1 MTQVLDE
8 FEQLLEESFAKSNSV
23 ADIVEGTVIKKESEG
38 YLVSVKGA
46 KMEAFLSNKE
56 LSSDIEELEI
66 GEVREFYVLKEENNE
81 DSMLLSLKRIAFAQ
95 AWAQL
100 NDAKIQGDTILAKV
114 VSTVKGGVLV
124 DVADLKG
131 FIPSS
136 QLRTGTPF
144 EGLVDTK
151 IEVKVLEADPKKNK
165 LILSQRQAVAEQ
177 RDQVVD
183 NVLSSL
189 EEDQIVSG
197 NVVRITDFGAFVDI
211 NGIDGLLPI
220 SEISWQ
226 RIKHPSDVLTLGDTI
241 EVKIIKIDEFEY
253 EIDVGAGEISSPI
266 ELVDAN
272 GDELVRTG
280 IHIPAFD
287 NTNCFE
293 QSGNLMVA
301 VANEPSDW
309 KDTYSNYYQVF
320 EDEHFT
326 GDGTATSFTF
336 QNSEPESITA
346 VTVDDGTGEHIQSSW
361 TYDIE
366 TKTLTLASAPAA
378 MAAKKASFEPA
389 GANNSIF
396 FIQITTKLLIIL
408 LDLKYCLSIYKT

>member
-1 MTQVLDE
+1 MTTAEKTMDE
-8 FEQLLEESFAKSNSV
+8 FEQLLEESFSKSNSV
-23 ADIVEGTVIKKESEG
+23 ADIVEGTVIKKEQEG

-46 KMEAFLSNKE
+46 KMEAYLPNKE
-56 LSSDIEELEI
+56 LSSDVESLEI
-66 GEVREFYVLKEENNE
+66 GDTREFYVLKEENNE
-81 DSMLLSLKRIAFAQ
+81 DCMQLSLKRIAFAQ
-95 AWAQL
+95 AWVQL
-100 NDAKIQGDTILAKV
+100 NDAKLQGDTILAKV

-189 EEDQIVSG
+189 EEDQVVSG

-241 EVKIIKIDEFEY
+241 EVKIIKIDNELKRISLSLKRMGENPWQQIEGQFE
-253 EIDVGAGEISSPI
+253 EGQTVKGTVNKVTTFGAFINIFPGVEALLPVSEMSDENVNPFN
-266 ELVDAN
+266 LYKV
-272 GDELVRTG
+272 GDEVEVLIKKFTPKEHRIALSV
-280 IHIPAFD
+280 
-287 NTNCFE
+287 
-293 QSGNLMVA
+293 
-301 VANEPSDW
+301 
-309 KDTYSNYYQVF
+309 KD
-320 EDEHFT
+320 
-326 GDGTATSFTF
+326 
-336 QNSEPESITA
+336 
-346 VTVDDGTGEHIQSSW
+346 IQ
-361 TYDIE
+361 
-366 TKTLTLASAPAA
+366 K
-378 MAAKKASFEPA
+378 
-389 GANNSIF
+389 
-396 FIQITTKLLIIL
+396 
-408 LDLKYCLSIYKT
+408 

>member
-1 MTQVLDE
+1 MTTEVKDE
-8 FEQLLEESFAKSNSV
+8 FEMLLEESFAKSNTV
-23 ADIVEGTVIKKESEG
+23 ADIVEGTVIKKEQDG

-46 KMEAFLSNKE
+46 KMEAFLSNRE
-56 LSSDIEELEI
+56 LSSDVEELEI
-66 GEVREFYVLKEENNE
+66 GDVREFYVLKEENNE
-81 DSMLLSLKRIAFAQ
+81 DAMQLSLKRIAFAQ

-144 EGLVDTK
+144 DGLIDQK

-189 EEDQIVSG
+189 EEGQVVKG

-226 RIKHPSDVLTLGDTI
+226 RIKHPSDVITLGDTI
-241 EVKIIKIDEFEY
+241 EVKIIKIDTELKRISLSLKRMGENPWQQIEGQFE
-253 EIDVGAGEISSPI
+253 EGQIVKGTVNKVTTFGAFINIFPGVEALLPVSEMSDENVNPFNMFKVGSEVDVLIKKFTPKEHRIALS
-266 ELVDAN
+266 V
-272 GDELVRTG
+272 
-280 IHIPAFD
+280 
-287 NTNCFE
+287 
-293 QSGNLMVA
+293 
-301 VANEPSDW
+301 
-309 KDTYSNYYQVF
+309 KD
-320 EDEHFT
+320 
-326 GDGTATSFTF
+326 
-336 QNSEPESITA
+336 
-346 VTVDDGTGEHIQSSW
+346 IQ
-361 TYDIE
+361 
-366 TKTLTLASAPAA
+366 K
-378 MAAKKASFEPA
+378 
-389 GANNSIF
+389 
-396 FIQITTKLLIIL
+396 
-408 LDLKYCLSIYKT
+408 

>member
-1 MTQVLDE
+1 MTTTEIRDE
-8 FEQLLEESFAKSNSV
+8 FEMLLEESFAKTNTV
-23 ADIVEGTVIKKESEG
+23 ADIVEGTVIKKEADG

-46 KMEAFLSNKE
+46 KMEAFLSNRE
-56 LSSDIEELEI
+56 LSNDAETLEV
-66 GEVREFYVLKEENNE
+66 GDTREFYVLKEENN
-81 DSMLLSLKRIAFAQ
+81 DDAMQLSLKRIAYAQ

-144 EGLVDTK
+144 DGLIDQK

-183 NVLSSL
+183 NVLASL

-241 EVKIIKIDEFEY
+241 EVKIIKIDHELKRISLSLKRMGENPWQQIEGQFE
-253 EIDVGAGEISSPI
+253 EGQVVKGTVNKVTTFGAFINIFPGVEALLPVSEMSDENVNPFNMFKVGSEVDVLIKKFTPKEHRIALS
-266 ELVDAN
+266 V
-272 GDELVRTG
+272 
-280 IHIPAFD
+280 
-287 NTNCFE
+287 
-293 QSGNLMVA
+293 
-301 VANEPSDW
+301 
-309 KDTYSNYYQVF
+309 KD
-320 EDEHFT
+320 
-326 GDGTATSFTF
+326 
-336 QNSEPESITA
+336 
-346 VTVDDGTGEHIQSSW
+346 IQ
-361 TYDIE
+361 
-366 TKTLTLASAPAA
+366 K
-378 MAAKKASFEPA
+378 
-389 GANNSIF
+389 
-396 FIQITTKLLIIL
+396 
-408 LDLKYCLSIYKT
+408 

>member
-8 FEQLLEESFAKSNSV
+8 FEMLLEESFSKTNNV
-23 ADIVEGTVIKKESEG
+23 ADIVEGTVIKKEADG
-38 YLVSVKGA
+38 YLISVKGA
-46 KMEAFLSNKE
+46 KMEAFMSNKE
-56 LSSDIEELEI
+56 LSSDIESLEI
-66 GEVREFYVLKEENNE
+66 GDVREFYVLKEENN
-81 DSMLLSLKRIAFAQ
+81 DDPMLLSLKRIAFAQ

-124 DVADLKG
+124 DIADLKG

-144 EGLVDTK
+144 EGIVDTK

-177 RDQVVD
+177 RDLVVD

-189 EEDQIVSG
+189 EEDQVVKG

-241 EVKIIKIDEFEY
+241 EVKIIKIDQELKRISLSLKRMGENPWQQIEGQFE
-253 EIDVGAGEISSPI
+253 EGQVVKGTVNKVTTFGAFINIFPGVEALLPVAEMSDENVNPFN
-266 ELVDAN
+266 LFKV
-272 GDELVRTG
+272 GDEVNVLIKKFTPKEHRIALSVKD
-280 IHIPAFD
+280 IP
-287 NTNCFE
+287 
-293 QSGNLMVA
+293 
-301 VANEPSDW
+301 
-309 KDTYSNYYQVF
+309 
-320 EDEHFT
+320 
-326 GDGTATSFTF
+326 
-336 QNSEPESITA
+336 
-346 VTVDDGTGEHIQSSW
+346 
-361 TYDIE
+361 
-366 TKTLTLASAPAA
+366 SA
-378 MAAKKASFEPA
+378 
-389 GANNSIF
+389 
-396 FIQITTKLLIIL
+396 
-408 LDLKYCLSIYKT
+408 

>member
-1 MTQVLDE
+1 MTTLEKTMDE
-8 FEQLLEESFAKSNSV
+8 FEQMLEESFAKSNSV
-23 ADIVEGTVIKKESEG
+23 ADIVEGTVIKKEQDG

-46 KMEAFLSNKE
+46 KMEAYLPNKE
-56 LSSDIEELEI
+56 LSSDSEELEAGDI
-66 GEVREFYVLKEENNE
+66 REFYVLKEENNE
-81 DSMLLSLKRIAFAQ
+81 DCMQLSLKRIAFAQ

-100 NDAKIQGDTILAKV
+100 NDAKLQGDTILAKV

-183 NVLSSL
+183 DVLSSL
-189 EEDQIVSG
+189 AEDQVVSG
-197 NVVRITDFGAFVDI
+197 KVVRITDFGAFVDI

-241 EVKIIKIDEFEY
+241 EVKIIKIDNELKRISLSLKRMSENPWQQIEGQFE
-253 EIDVGAGEISSPI
+253 EGQIVKGTVNKVTTFGAFINIFPGVEALLPVAEMSEENVNPFN
-266 ELVDAN
+266 LYKV
-272 GDELVRTG
+272 GDEVEVLIKKFTPKEHRIALSV
-280 IHIPAFD
+280 
-287 NTNCFE
+287 
-293 QSGNLMVA
+293 
-301 VANEPSDW
+301 
-309 KDTYSNYYQVF
+309 KDMQ
-320 EDEHFT
+320 
-326 GDGTATSFTF
+326 
-336 QNSEPESITA
+336 
-346 VTVDDGTGEHIQSSW
+346 
-361 TYDIE
+361 
-366 TKTLTLASAPAA
+366 K
-378 MAAKKASFEPA
+378 
-389 GANNSIF
+389 
-396 FIQITTKLLIIL
+396 
-408 LDLKYCLSIYKT
+408 

>member
-1 MTQVLDE
+1 MTTEVKDE
-8 FEQLLEESFAKSNSV
+8 FEMLLEESFAKANTV
-23 ADIVEGTVIKKESEG
+23 ADIVEGTVIKKEQDG

-46 KMEAFLSNKE
+46 KMEAFLSNRE

-66 GEVREFYVLKEENNE
+66 GDTREFYVLKEENN
-81 DSMLLSLKRIAFAQ
+81 DDAMQLSLKRIAFAQ

-124 DVADLKG
+124 DIADLKG

-144 EGLVDTK
+144 DGLIDQK

-189 EEDQIVSG
+189 EEGQVVKG

-226 RIKHPSDVLTLGDTI
+226 RIKHPSDVITLGDTI
-241 EVKIIKIDEFEY
+241 EVKIIKIDHELKRISLSLKRMGENPWQQIEGQFE
-253 EIDVGAGEISSPI
+253 EGQIVKGTVNKVTTFGAFINIFPGVEALLPVSEMSDENVNPFNMFKVGSEVDVLIKKFTPKEHRIALS
-266 ELVDAN
+266 V
-272 GDELVRTG
+272 
-280 IHIPAFD
+280 
-287 NTNCFE
+287 
-293 QSGNLMVA
+293 
-301 VANEPSDW
+301 
-309 KDTYSNYYQVF
+309 KD
-320 EDEHFT
+320 
-326 GDGTATSFTF
+326 
-336 QNSEPESITA
+336 I
-346 VTVDDGTGEHIQSSW
+346 
-361 TYDIE
+361 
-366 TKTLTLASAPAA
+366 K
-378 MAAKKASFEPA
+378 
-389 GANNSIF
+389 
-396 FIQITTKLLIIL
+396 
-408 LDLKYCLSIYKT
+408 

>member
-1 MTQVLDE
+1 MTTAEKTRDE
-8 FEQLLEESFAKSNSV
+8 FELLLEESFAKSNSV

-56 LSSDIEELEI
+56 LSSDIENLEI
-66 GEVREFYVLKEENNE
+66 GDTREFYVLKEENN
-81 DSMLLSLKRIAFAQ
+81 DDPMQLSLKRIAFAQ

-144 EGLVDTK
+144 EGLVDQK

-189 EEDQIVSG
+189 EEGQVVSG

-241 EVKIIKIDEFEY
+241 EVKIIKIDNELKRISLSLKRMGENPWQQIEGQFE
-253 EIDVGAGEISSPI
+253 EGQIVKGTVNKVTTFGAFINIFPGVEALLPVSEMSDENVNPFNMFKVGSEVDVLIKKFTPKEHRIALSVKDIQKWFAVIMTMIFIANLIMDLTDWVIFSFFAG
-266 ELVDAN
+266 
-272 GDELVRTG
+272 
-280 IHIPAFD
+280 
-287 NTNCFE
+287 
-293 QSGNLMVA
+293 
-301 VANEPSDW
+301 
-309 KDTYSNYYQVF
+309 
-320 EDEHFT
+320 
-326 GDGTATSFTF
+326 
-336 QNSEPESITA
+336 
-346 VTVDDGTGEHIQSSW
+346 
-361 TYDIE
+361 
-366 TKTLTLASAPAA
+366 
-378 MAAKKASFEPA
+378 
-389 GANNSIF
+389 
-396 FIQITTKLLIIL
+396 
-408 LDLKYCLSIYKT
+408 

>member
-1 MTQVLDE
+1 MTTEVKDE
-8 FEQLLEESFAKSNSV
+8 FEMLLEESFAKSNTV
-23 ADIVEGTVIKKESEG
+23 ADIVEGTVIKKEQDG

-46 KMEAFLSNKE
+46 KMEAFLSNRE
-56 LSSDIEELEI
+56 LSSDVEELEI
-66 GEVREFYVLKEENNE
+66 GDVREFYVLKEENNE
-81 DSMLLSLKRIAFAQ
+81 DAMQLSLKRIAFAQ

-131 FIPSS
+131 FIPSY

-144 EGLVDTK
+144 DGLIDQK

-189 EEDQIVSG
+189 EEGQIVKG

-226 RIKHPSDVLTLGDTI
+226 RIKHPSDVITLGDTI
-241 EVKIIKIDEFEY
+241 EVKIIKIDTELKRISLSLKRMGENPWQQIEGQFE
-253 EIDVGAGEISSPI
+253 EGQIVKGTVNKVTTFGAFINIFPGVEALLPVSEMSDENVNPFNMFKVGSEVDVLIKKFTPKEHRIALS
-266 ELVDAN
+266 V
-272 GDELVRTG
+272 
-280 IHIPAFD
+280 
-287 NTNCFE
+287 
-293 QSGNLMVA
+293 
-301 VANEPSDW
+301 
-309 KDTYSNYYQVF
+309 KD
-320 EDEHFT
+320 
-326 GDGTATSFTF
+326 
-336 QNSEPESITA
+336 
-346 VTVDDGTGEHIQSSW
+346 IQ
-361 TYDIE
+361 
-366 TKTLTLASAPAA
+366 K
-378 MAAKKASFEPA
+378 
-389 GANNSIF
+389 
-396 FIQITTKLLIIL
+396 
-408 LDLKYCLSIYKT
+408 

>member
-8 FEQLLEESFAKSNSV
+8 FEMLLEESFSRTNNV
-23 ADIVEGTVIKKESEG
+23 ADIVEGTVIKKEADG
-38 YLVSVKGA
+38 YLISVKGA
-46 KMEAFLSNKE
+46 KMEAFMSNKE
-56 LSSDIEELEI
+56 LSSDIESLEI
-66 GEVREFYVLKEENNE
+66 GDVREFYVLKEENN
-81 DSMLLSLKRIAFAQ
+81 DDPMLLSLKRIAFAQ

-124 DVADLKG
+124 DIADLKG

-177 RDQVVD
+177 RDLVVD

-189 EEDQIVSG
+189 EEDQVVKG

-241 EVKIIKIDEFEY
+241 EVKIIKIDQELKRISLSLKRMGENPWQQIEGQFE
-253 EIDVGAGEISSPI
+253 EGQVVKGTVNKVTTFGAFINIFPGVEALLPVAEMSDENVNPFNLFKVGAE
-266 ELVDAN
+266 VDVLIKKFTPKEHRIA
-272 GDELVRTG
+272 LST
-280 IHIPAFD
+280 
-287 NTNCFE
+287 
-293 QSGNLMVA
+293 
-301 VANEPSDW
+301 
-309 KDTYSNYYQVF
+309 KD
-320 EDEHFT
+320 
-326 GDGTATSFTF
+326 
-336 QNSEPESITA
+336 I
-346 VTVDDGTGEHIQSSW
+346 
-361 TYDIE
+361 
-366 TKTLTLASAPAA
+366 
-378 MAAKKASFEPA
+378 KA
-389 GANNSIF
+389 
-396 FIQITTKLLIIL
+396 
-408 LDLKYCLSIYKT
+408 

>member
-1 MTQVLDE
+1 MTTQTLDE
-8 FEQLLEESFAKSNSV
+8 FEQLLEESFAKSNTV

-38 YLVSVKGA
+38 YLISVKGA
-46 KMEAFLSNKE
+46 KMEAFLPNKE
-56 LSSDIEELEI
+56 LPEGEDLEI
-66 GEVREFYVLKEENNE
+66 GDIREFYVLKEENNE
-81 DSMLLSLKRIAFAQ
+81 DCMQLSLKRIAYAQ

-100 NDAKIQGDTILAKV
+100 NDAKLQGDTILAKV

-124 DVADLKG
+124 DIADLKG

-189 EEDQIVSG
+189 EEGQIVSG

-241 EVKIIKIDEFEY
+241 EVKIIKIDNELKRISLSLKRMGENPWQQIEGQFE
-253 EIDVGAGEISSPI
+253 EGQTVKGTVNKVTTFGAFINIFPGVEALLPVAEMSDENVNPFN
-266 ELVDAN
+266 LFKV
-272 GDELVRTG
+272 GDEVDVLIKKFT
-280 IHIPAFD
+280 P
-287 NTNCFE
+287 
-293 QSGNLMVA
+293 
-301 VANEPSDW
+301 
-309 KDTYSNYYQVF
+309 K
-320 EDEHFT
+320 EHRI
-326 GDGTATSFTF
+326 A
-336 QNSEPESITA
+336 
-346 VTVDDGTGEHIQSSW
+346 
-361 TYDIE
+361 
-366 TKTLTLASAPAA
+366 
-378 MAAKKASFEPA
+378 
-389 GANNSIF
+389 
-396 FIQITTKLLIIL
+396 
-408 LDLKYCLSIYKT
+408 LSIKDIQK

>member
-1 MTQVLDE
+1 MTTEVKDE
-8 FEQLLEESFAKSNSV
+8 FEMLLEESFAKSNTV
-23 ADIVEGTVIKKESEG
+23 ADIVEGTVIKKEQDG

-46 KMEAFLSNKE
+46 KMEAFLSNRE
-56 LSSDIEELEI
+56 LSSDVEELEI
-66 GEVREFYVLKEENNE
+66 GDVREFYVLKEENNE
-81 DSMLLSLKRIAFAQ
+81 DAMQLSLKRIAFAQ

-144 EGLVDTK
+144 DGLIDQK

-189 EEDQIVSG
+189 EEGQVVKG

-226 RIKHPSDVLTLGDTI
+226 RIKHPSDVITLGDTI
-241 EVKIIKIDEFEY
+241 EVKIIKIDTELKRISLSLKRMGENPWQQIEGQFE
-253 EIDVGAGEISSPI
+253 EGQIVKGTVNKVTTFGAFINIFPGVEELLPVSEMSDENVNPFNMFKVGSEVDVLIKKFTPKEHRIALS
-266 ELVDAN
+266 V
-272 GDELVRTG
+272 
-280 IHIPAFD
+280 
-287 NTNCFE
+287 
-293 QSGNLMVA
+293 
-301 VANEPSDW
+301 
-309 KDTYSNYYQVF
+309 KDIN
-320 EDEHFT
+320 
-326 GDGTATSFTF
+326 
-336 QNSEPESITA
+336 
-346 VTVDDGTGEHIQSSW
+346 
-361 TYDIE
+361 
-366 TKTLTLASAPAA
+366 K
-378 MAAKKASFEPA
+378 
-389 GANNSIF
+389 
-396 FIQITTKLLIIL
+396 
-408 LDLKYCLSIYKT
+408 

>member
-1 MTQVLDE
+1 MQ
-8 FEQLLEESFAKSNSV
+8 
-23 ADIVEGTVIKKESEG
+23 
-38 YLVSVKGA
+38 
-46 KMEAFLSNKE
+46 
-56 LSSDIEELEI
+56 
-66 GEVREFYVLKEENNE
+66 
-81 DSMLLSLKRIAFAQ
+81 LSLKRIAFAQ

-144 EGLVDTK
+144 DGLIDQK

-189 EEDQIVSG
+189 EEGQVVKG

-226 RIKHPSDVLTLGDTI
+226 RIKHPSDVITLGDTI
-241 EVKIIKIDEFEY
+241 EVKIIKIDNELKRISLSLKRMGENPWQQIEGQFE
-253 EIDVGAGEISSPI
+253 EGQIVKGTVNKVTTFGAFINIFPGVEALLPVSEMSDENVNPFNMFKVGSEVDVLIKKFTPKEHRIA
-266 ELVDAN
+266 LYV
-272 GDELVRTG
+272 
-280 IHIPAFD
+280 
-287 NTNCFE
+287 
-293 QSGNLMVA
+293 
-301 VANEPSDW
+301 
-309 KDTYSNYYQVF
+309 KD
-320 EDEHFT
+320 
-326 GDGTATSFTF
+326 
-336 QNSEPESITA
+336 
-346 VTVDDGTGEHIQSSW
+346 IQ
-361 TYDIE
+361 
-366 TKTLTLASAPAA
+366 K
-378 MAAKKASFEPA
+378 
-389 GANNSIF
+389 
-396 FIQITTKLLIIL
+396 
-408 LDLKYCLSIYKT
+408 

>member
-1 MTQVLDE
+1 MTTEIKDE
-8 FEQLLEESFAKSNSV
+8 FEMLLEESFAKSNTV
-23 ADIVEGTVIKKESEG
+23 ADIVEGTVIKKEQDG

-46 KMEAFLSNKE
+46 KMEAFLSNRE

-66 GEVREFYVLKEENNE
+66 GDTREFYVLKEENNE
-81 DSMLLSLKRIAFAQ
+81 DAMQLSLKRIAFAQ

-124 DVADLKG
+124 DIADLKG

-144 EGLVDTK
+144 DGLIDQK

-189 EEDQIVSG
+189 EEGQVVKG

-226 RIKHPSDVLTLGDTI
+226 RIKHPSDVITLGDTI
-241 EVKIIKIDEFEY
+241 EVKIIKIDHELKRISLSLKRMGENPWQQIEGQFE
-253 EIDVGAGEISSPI
+253 EGQIVKGTVNKVTTFGAFINIFPGVEALLPVSEMSDENVNPFNMFKVGSEVDVLIKKFTPKEHRIALS
-266 ELVDAN
+266 V
-272 GDELVRTG
+272 
-280 IHIPAFD
+280 
-287 NTNCFE
+287 
-293 QSGNLMVA
+293 
-301 VANEPSDW
+301 
-309 KDTYSNYYQVF
+309 KD
-320 EDEHFT
+320 
-326 GDGTATSFTF
+326 
-336 QNSEPESITA
+336 I
-346 VTVDDGTGEHIQSSW
+346 
-361 TYDIE
+361 
-366 TKTLTLASAPAA
+366 K
-378 MAAKKASFEPA
+378 
-389 GANNSIF
+389 
-396 FIQITTKLLIIL
+396 
-408 LDLKYCLSIYKT
+408 

>member
-1 MTQVLDE
+1 
-8 FEQLLEESFAKSNSV
+8 
-23 ADIVEGTVIKKESEG
+23 
-38 YLVSVKGA
+38 
-46 KMEAFLSNKE
+46 MEAFLSNKE

-66 GEVREFYVLKEENNE
+66 GEVREFYVLKEENND

-151 IEVKVLEADPKKNK
+151 IEVKVLEAYPKKNK
-165 LILSQRQAVAEQ
+165 LILSQRQAVADQ

-241 EVKIIKIDEFEY
+241 EVKIIKIDSELKRISLSLKRMGENPWQQIEGQFE
-253 EIDVGAGEISSPI
+253 EGQVVKGTVNKVTTFGAFINIFPGVEALLPVAEMSDENVNPFNMFKVGAE
-266 ELVDAN
+266 VDV
-272 GDELVRTG
+272 LIKKFT
-280 IHIPAFD
+280 P
-287 NTNCFE
+287 
-293 QSGNLMVA
+293 
-301 VANEPSDW
+301 
-309 KDTYSNYYQVF
+309 K
-320 EDEHFT
+320 EHRI
-326 GDGTATSFTF
+326 A
-336 QNSEPESITA
+336 
-346 VTVDDGTGEHIQSSW
+346 
-361 TYDIE
+361 
-366 TKTLTLASAPAA
+366 
-378 MAAKKASFEPA
+378 
-389 GANNSIF
+389 
-396 FIQITTKLLIIL
+396 
-408 LDLKYCLSIYKT
+408 LSIKDIKA